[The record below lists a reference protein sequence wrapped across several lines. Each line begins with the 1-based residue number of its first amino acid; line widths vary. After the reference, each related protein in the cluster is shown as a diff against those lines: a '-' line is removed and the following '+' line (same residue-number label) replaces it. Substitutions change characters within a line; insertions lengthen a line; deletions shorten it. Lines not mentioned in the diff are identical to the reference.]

1 MSTIVR
7 TYYAAKGSRLNDE
20 DARLIGGYID
30 TECEGVITPEE
41 FVDKAKD
48 AFSPLHPFLEWDDSV
63 AAHKHRLDQAR
74 WMLRSIVV
82 YDEAAPGEKVRAFHA
97 VTLSDP
103 VAREAY
109 VSHQIVWQKPELIDQ
124 VVNQAY
130 RELRSFANKY
140 RVYKELEPLVKAVE
154 AVINS

>member
-7 TYYAAKGSRLNDE
+7 TFYAAKGSHLKDE
-20 DARLIGGYID
+20 DARIIADYVEN
-30 TECEGVITPEE
+30 ECDGAISAEQ
-41 FVDKAKD
+41 FVEQAKD
-48 AFSPLHPFLEWDDSV
+48 EWSPLHPYLEWDDTV

-82 YDEAAPGEKVRAFHA
+82 ADGSAPGEKIRAFHR

-103 VAREAY
+103 VVTEAY

-124 VVNQAY
+124 VINQAY
-130 RELRSFANKY
+130 RELRSFASKY
-140 RVYKELEPLVKAVE
+140 RIYKELEPLVKAVE
-154 AVINS
+154 EAINS